1 MTLTL
6 ILENAPRPQ
15 AVSEMRHEFGDL
27 SIGRGADAD
36 WQIDDPEMYI
46 SRRHCVI
53 RAEGDGFTVIDASSG
68 GLFID
73 GAETPLGAGN
83 SAPLEDGMRLRL
95 GDYVIRVAMGGAARQ
110 AAAPAPA
117 KPVQQTLDTD
127 DFFSTPVERPPE
139 TPRPDNMPPPF
150 EPPAS
155 TSFFDSDEDEK
166 GKGPGPVFDDPF
178 TMDALPSKREDPAPA
193 AEPEADSREFDFGD
207 FFGDDDK
214 EEAAPAAPEPEP
226 EPSVP
231 QKPAATSIPEPP
243 REPTPEPVRTPEPE
257 PAPAPEP
264 APEPPRVAEPAPAAP
279 PPPAAASGPDDAAVV
294 EAFLRGL
301 GVSPRDLP
309 QGMDTAEMMEA
320 MGARM
325 RLMIDGLQHLLRARA
340 REKQDARIAQ
350 TIIGST
356 DVNPLKFAV
365 TPDDA
370 ARALVGEARSGYL
383 QPEDAIT
390 GAFRDIAEHNIDSW
404 RGVQAA
410 LRRMIDRFE
419 PESLEKEM
427 QDVGL
432 LERLIAGGRSA
443 KLWDLYTERYEKIA
457 KSAEERFLGDVGEDF
472 RDAYERK

>member
-117 KPVQQTLDTD
+117 KPAQQTLDTD

-166 GKGPGPVFDDPF
+166 KKDPGPVFDDPF

-193 AEPEADSREFDFGD
+193 AEPEEDSRDFDFGD

-214 EEAAPAAPEPEP
+214 EEAAPEPAKP
-226 EPSVP
+226 
-231 QKPAATSIPEPP
+231 KPARPSLKRTNKDACRNLDP
-243 REPTPEPVRTPEPE
+243 R
-257 PAPAPEP
+257 
-264 APEPPRVAEPAPAAP
+264 
-279 PPPAAASGPDDAAVV
+279 AAS
-294 EAFLRGL
+294 
-301 GVSPRDLP
+301 
-309 QGMDTAEMMEA
+309 
-320 MGARM
+320 
-325 RLMIDGLQHLLRARA
+325 RANSRA
-340 REKQDARIAQ
+340 G
-350 TIIGST
+350 THS
-356 DVNPLKFAV
+356 
-365 TPDDA
+365 
-370 ARALVGEARSGYL
+370 RAGTGARSG
-383 QPEDAIT
+383 PRT
-390 GAFRDIAEHNIDSW
+390 GAAARGRACSGGSRLRLPQRTRSRTTRRWW
-404 RGVQAA
+404 RPSCAVWASA
-410 LRRMIDRFE
+410 PATCLRAWTLPR
-419 PESLEKEM
+419 
-427 QDVGL
+427 
-432 LERLIAGGRSA
+432 
-443 KLWDLYTERYEKIA
+443 
-457 KSAEERFLGDVGEDF
+457 
-472 RDAYERK
+472 

>member
-1 MTLTL
+1 
-6 ILENAPRPQ
+6 
-15 AVSEMRHEFGDL
+15 
-27 SIGRGADAD
+27 
-36 WQIDDPEMYI
+36 
-46 SRRHCVI
+46 
-53 RAEGDGFTVIDASSG
+53 
-68 GLFID
+68 
-73 GAETPLGAGN
+73 
-83 SAPLEDGMRLRL
+83 
-95 GDYVIRVAMGGAARQ
+95 
-110 AAAPAPA
+110 
-117 KPVQQTLDTD
+117 
-127 DFFSTPVERPPE
+127 
-139 TPRPDNMPPPF
+139 
-150 EPPAS
+150 
-155 TSFFDSDEDEK
+155 
-166 GKGPGPVFDDPF
+166 
-178 TMDALPSKREDPAPA
+178 
-193 AEPEADSREFDFGD
+193 
-207 FFGDDDK
+207 
-214 EEAAPAAPEPEP
+214 
-226 EPSVP
+226 
-231 QKPAATSIPEPP
+231 
-243 REPTPEPVRTPEPE
+243 
-257 PAPAPEP
+257 
-264 APEPPRVAEPAPAAP
+264 
-279 PPPAAASGPDDAAVV
+279 
-294 EAFLRGL
+294 
-301 GVSPRDLP
+301 
-309 QGMDTAEMMEA
+309 MMEA